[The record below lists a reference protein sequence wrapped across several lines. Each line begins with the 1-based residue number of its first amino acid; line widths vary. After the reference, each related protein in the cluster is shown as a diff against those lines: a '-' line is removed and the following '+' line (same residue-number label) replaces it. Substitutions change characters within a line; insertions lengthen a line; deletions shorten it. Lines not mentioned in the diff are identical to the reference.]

1 MTWLEHHR
9 QSEQFAGEAEIA
21 QRFGDPANAREL
33 FRKAGDAEI
42 RAIGDLEPDKP
53 RTYGITAVSAVSCY
67 FMARDYEQAEQF
79 AYEFLAGDRLPA
91 FARHDMKDVLRQ
103 IWDKQAELTLQA
115 TD

>member
-9 QSEQFAGEAEIA
+9 KSEELFGNAELED
-21 QRFGDPANAREL
+21 RFGDPGLARDLYRE
-33 FRKAGDAEI
+33 AAQSEQ
-42 RAIGDLEPDKP
+42 RALADLAPDKP
-53 RTYGITAVSAVSCY
+53 DTFGITAVSAVSCY
-67 FMARDYEQAEQF
+67 FMAHDYEPAEQL
-79 AYEFLAGDRLPA
+79 AYEFLAGGRLPP